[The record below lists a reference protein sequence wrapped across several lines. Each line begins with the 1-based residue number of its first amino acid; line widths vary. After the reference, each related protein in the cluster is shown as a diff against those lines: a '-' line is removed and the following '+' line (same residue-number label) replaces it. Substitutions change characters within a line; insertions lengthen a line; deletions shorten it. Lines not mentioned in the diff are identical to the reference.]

1 MSESKSL
8 VLLKHYLKL
17 LRLPTMECE
26 CEKIASR
33 AANENLD
40 HLTFLLQLIELE
52 MIQREQRASER
63 RLKAAKF
70 AYHKSLDEF
79 DFTSQPSLK
88 KPLVLELM
96 RGDYLEARE
105 NILLVG
111 ASGTGKTHIATALG
125 IAACGQGKR
134 VRFFRVTELIT
145 LLMEAREERQLL
157 RFRTQLA
164 KQDLLILDELGYVP
178 ASKAGS
184 ELLFDI
190 ISTAYERQSLIVTSN
205 LPFESW
211 TEVLGSERL
220 TGATLDR
227 LTHRCH
233 ILETRGESYRLKD
246 AKRRR
251 KQKPK
256 NDKEQSSKE
265 DDE

>member
-1 MSESKSL
+1 M
-8 VLLKHYLKL
+8 
-17 LRLPTMECE
+17 
-26 CEKIASR
+26 
-33 AANENLD
+33 
-40 HLTFLLQLIELE
+40 
-52 MIQREQRASER
+52 
-63 RLKAAKF
+63 
-70 AYHKSLDEF
+70 
-79 DFTSQPSLK
+79 
-88 KPLVLELM
+88 
-96 RGDYLEARE
+96 
-105 NILLVG
+105 
-111 ASGTGKTHIATALG
+111 G

-145 LLMEAREERQLL
+145 LLLEAREERQLL
-157 RFRTQLA
+157 RLRMQMA

-190 ISTAYERQSLIVTSN
+190 VSTAYERQSLIVTSN

-251 KQKPK
+251 KPGKK
-256 NDKEQSSKE
+256 KEQNDNEKE
-265 DDE
+265 ET

>member
-1 MSESKSL
+1 M
-8 VLLKHYLKL
+8 
-17 LRLPTMECE
+17 
-26 CEKIASR
+26 
-33 AANENLD
+33 
-40 HLTFLLQLIELE
+40 
-52 MIQREQRASER
+52 
-63 RLKAAKF
+63 
-70 AYHKSLDEF
+70 
-79 DFTSQPSLK
+79 
-88 KPLVLELM
+88 
-96 RGDYLEARE
+96 
-105 NILLVG
+105 
-111 ASGTGKTHIATALG
+111 
-125 IAACGQGKR
+125 AACGQGKR

-157 RFRTQLA
+157 RFRKQMA
-164 KQDLLILDELGYVP
+164 RQDLLILDELGYVP

-233 ILETRGESYRLKD
+233 IFETGGESYRLKD

-251 KQKPK
+251 KTGRS
-256 NDKEQSSKE
+256 KEQQQNNKE
-265 DDE
+265 DE

>member
-1 MSESKSL
+1 M
-8 VLLKHYLKL
+8 
-17 LRLPTMECE
+17 
-26 CEKIASR
+26 
-33 AANENLD
+33 
-40 HLTFLLQLIELE
+40 
-52 MIQREQRASER
+52 
-63 RLKAAKF
+63 KAAKF

-79 DFTSQPSLK
+79 DFAAQPSLN

-96 RGDYLEARE
+96 RGDYLDGRE

-111 ASGTGKTHIATALG
+111 ASGTGKTHVATALG
-125 IAACGQGKR
+125 MAACSQGKR

-145 LLMEAREERQLL
+145 LLMEAREEHQLL
-157 RFRTQLA
+157 RFRKQMA
-164 KQDLLILDELGYVP
+164 RQDLLILDELGYVP

-205 LPFESW
+205 LPFENW

-251 KQKPK
+251 KTKPK
-256 NDKEQSSKE
+256 NDKEQNNQE
-265 DDE
+265 NQ

>member
-1 MSESKSL
+1 MGESKSL
-8 VLLKHYLKL
+8 VLLKHHLKS
-17 LRLPTMECE
+17 LRLPTMEHE
-26 CEKIASR
+26 CDKVASR

-40 HLTFLLQLIELE
+40 HLAFLLQLVELE
-52 MIQREQRASER
+52 MIEREQRASER

-79 DFTSQPSLK
+79 DFASQPSLN

-96 RGDYLEARE
+96 RGDYLDGRE

-111 ASGTGKTHIATALG
+111 ASGTGKTHVATALG
-125 IAACGQGKR
+125 MAACSQGKR

-157 RFRTQLA
+157 RFRKQMA
-164 KQDLLILDELGYVP
+164 RQDLLILDELGYVP

-251 KQKPK
+251 KKKPK
-256 NDKEQSSKE
+256 NDKEQDNGE
-265 DDE
+265 NT